1 MHLFFRWQLGL
12 LPAPPPPS
20 GYKQSEGLVAHA
32 VNEESTVSFGGPNAN
47 FLSTLLVCAL
57 FFETG
62 LGEYISTFIHY
73 FYRREQGLPAC
84 NREGRQPV

>member
-12 LPAPPPPS
+12 LPLPANS
-20 GYKQSEGLVAHA
+20 GYKQSDGLVARA
-32 VNEESTVSFGGPNAN
+32 VNEESTVSVGAPNAN
-47 FLSTLLVCAL
+47 FLSTLLVCPL

-73 FYRREQGLPAC
+73 FYRIEQGLPTS